1 MNGYHFFAR
10 FFKNFPDEII
20 AWPSFLLVSDIYG
33 MERTTYFPSQT
44 KKCPFCAETIQ
55 ACAIKCRFCGE
66 FLNTSQARSA
76 ETESGPSTE
85 DEPAEED
92 VLFRAKPSLWGIA
105 PAIIRGLCLVVLA
118 GFLIKLPLENMANN
132 VLELQLTQDQ
142 GSAVGRYRI
151 IVGAGLIIAVAF
163 FLLIRTV
170 RLKMTYYEVTPE
182 RIEWGRGILDRRID
196 NLDMFRVID
205 LKLRRSLLDCIF
217 GIGTVGLITTDK
229 SDPEFVF
236 EKIRRPRQLYDIIKK
251 ASLQADKRSG
261 VIHLE

>member
-1 MNGYHFFAR
+1 
-10 FFKNFPDEII
+10 
-20 AWPSFLLVSDIYG
+20 
-33 MERTTYFPSQT
+33 MERTTFTSSQT

-66 FLNTSQARSA
+66 FLNTNQARAA
-76 ETESGPSTE
+76 ETEPEPASE
-85 DEPAEED
+85 DETAEEEE
-92 VLFRAKPSLWGIA
+92 VLFSAKPSLWGIA
-105 PAIIRGLCLVVLA
+105 PAIIRGLGVAVLA
-118 GFLIKLPLENMANN
+118 GFLIKLPLEDLANN
-132 VLELQLTQDQ
+132 VLELQLAQDQ
-142 GSAVGRYRI
+142 VSTVGRYRVI
-151 IVGAGLIIAVAF
+151 IGIGLIIAVAF

-182 RIEWGRGILDRRID
+182 RIEWGRGILDRRVD

-236 EKIRRPRQLYDIIKK
+236 EKIRRPRQLYDVIKK
-251 ASLQADKRSG
+251 ASLQADRRTG
-261 VIHLE
+261 VVHLE

>member
-1 MNGYHFFAR
+1 
-10 FFKNFPDEII
+10 
-20 AWPSFLLVSDIYG
+20 

-66 FLNTSQARSA
+66 FLNGSRVRAPK
-76 ETESGPSTE
+76 TEPEPSSE
-85 DEPAEED
+85 DETAEEEE
-92 VLFRAKPSLWGIA
+92 VLFRAKPSLWGIT
-105 PAIIRGLCLVVLA
+105 PAIIRGLCFVVAA
-118 GFLIKLPLENMANN
+118 GLLIKLPLENMAVN
-132 VLELQLTQDQ
+132 VLELPLTQGQ
-142 GSAVGRYRI
+142 TSTVGQYRV

-163 FLLIRTV
+163 FLLLRIV
-170 RLKMTYYEVTPE
+170 RLKMTHYEITSD
-182 RIEWGRGILDRRID
+182 RIEWGRGILDRRVD

-236 EKIRRPRQLYDIIKK
+236 EKVRRPRELYDIIKK
-251 ASLQADKRSG
+251 ASLQADRRTG
-261 VIHLE
+261 VVHLE